1 MPHLTDLFFGDSRFG
16 NGRPKV
22 WVGLFVG
29 ATRLGVLRRPRCVV
43 DIANSLAMIS
53 RSSAMCFLM
62 PAILSGQE
70 PWVWSG

>member
-43 DIANSLAMIS
+43 DIAI
-53 RSSAMCFLM
+53 R
-62 PAILSGQE
+62 
-70 PWVWSG
+70 WR